1 MRKTYHLCLSSHDE
15 VMFRSEA
22 DLNMGFNA
30 LACAVLSTESRALA
44 EGFLTTHHHLGVQT
58 DNHKELFFRFRN
70 AYARY
75 FNTKYHRKGRLGER
89 KYFSLEISGLHHTTT
104 MLNYVIR
111 QGLHHGLSATPFGY
125 PHCSANAFFRE
136 ALGKRNDP
144 ALIDA
149 GKRHLYLPSNIS
161 VPPGYRM
168 SASGLLLREDILDTA
183 YVEEIYITPRNYLFQ
198 MNKLTDE
205 KDLLDQQ
212 KENDT
217 PPVTMSAIESGIP
230 DFDLRQALI
239 NEQGRVNHS
248 RMTDLELCRVID
260 DTIVP
265 RYCKGS
271 GGLSIYDLPRIRR
284 TEIGNALWQESR
296 RSAGIRPRESGLPTG
311 RNSFLA
317 GKTVTEPQLRRCLC
331 LQYDVAE

>member
-1 MRKTYHLCLSSHDE
+1 M
-15 VMFRSEA
+15 
-22 DLNMGFNA
+22 
-30 LACAVLSTESRALA
+30 
-44 EGFLTTHHHLGVQT
+44 
-58 DNHKELFFRFRN
+58 
-70 AYARY
+70 
-75 FNTKYHRKGRLGER
+75 
-89 KYFSLEISGLHHTTT
+89 
-104 MLNYVIR
+104 
-111 QGLHHGLSATPFGY
+111 
-125 PHCSANAFFRE
+125 
-136 ALGKRNDP
+136 
-144 ALIDA
+144 IDA

-205 KDLLDQQ
+205 KDLLEQQ

-230 DFDLRQALI
+230 DFDLRQ
-239 NEQGRVNHS
+239 G
-248 RMTDLELCRVID
+248 MTDLELCRVID

-317 GKTVTEPQLRRCLC
+317 GKTVTESQLRRCLC

>member
-1 MRKTYHLCLSSHDE
+1 M
-15 VMFRSEA
+15 
-22 DLNMGFNA
+22 N
-30 LACAVLSTESRALA
+30 
-44 EGFLTTHHHLGVQT
+44 
-58 DNHKELFFRFRN
+58 
-70 AYARY
+70 
-75 FNTKYHRKGRLGER
+75 
-89 KYFSLEISGLHHTTT
+89 
-104 MLNYVIR
+104 
-111 QGLHHGLSATPFGY
+111 
-125 PHCSANAFFRE
+125 
-136 ALGKRNDP
+136 
-144 ALIDA
+144 
-149 GKRHLYLPSNIS
+149 
-161 VPPGYRM
+161 
-168 SASGLLLREDILDTA
+168 ASGLLLREDILDTA

-205 KDLLDQQ
+205 KDLLEQQ

-230 DFDLRQALI
+230 GFDLRQALI

-265 RYCKGS
+265 HYCKGS
-271 GGLSIYDLPRIRR
+271 GGLSIYDLPRTRR
-284 TEIGNALWQESR
+284 TEIGNTLWQESR
-296 RSAGIRPRESGLPTG
+296 RSAGIRPRELGLPTG

>member
-205 KDLLDQQ
+205 KDLLEQH
-212 KENDT
+212 
-217 PPVTMSAIESGIP
+217 
-230 DFDLRQALI
+230 QALI

-317 GKTVTEPQLRRCLC
+317 GKTVTESQLRRCLC

>member
-22 DLNMGFNA
+22 DLIMGFNS
-30 LACAVLSTESRALA
+30 LACAVLFTESRALG

-58 DNHKELFFRFRN
+58 DNHKELFYRFRN
-70 AYARY
+70 AYSRY

-89 KYFSLEISGLHHTTT
+89 KYFSLEINGLHHTMT

-111 QGLHHGLSATPFGY
+111 QGLHHGLSETPVGY
-125 PHCSANAFFRE
+125 PHCSANAFYRE
-136 ALGKRNDP
+136 ALGKADAP
-144 ALIDA
+144 VLIDA

-161 VPPGYRM
+161 VPPLYRM
-168 SASGLLLREDILDTA
+168 NASGLLLREDILDTA
-183 YVEEIYITPRNYLFQ
+183 YVEEIYITPRNFLFQ

-212 KENDT
+212 KENET

-230 DFDLRQALI
+230 EFDLHQALI

-260 DTIVP
+260 DVLVP
-265 RYCKGS
+265 RYCRGS
-271 GGLSIYDLPRIRR
+271 REKTIYDLPRKIRAR
-284 TEIGNALWQESR
+284 LGEALWQENSHISKGR
-296 RSAGIRPRESGLPTG
+296 FIHPGFLVRSSGYLG
-311 RNSFLA
+311 
-317 GKTVTEPQLRRCLC
+317 GKTVTEQQLRRCLC